1 MANPKESLTRR
12 QRILIM
18 GALAFHDAVMAALA
32 MEVALWLRYQF
43 SSTPQPFFS
52 LWEATFTF
60 TMVAAAVFYA
70 HGLHRGIWRYTAFS
84 NLVTIVQAAAI
95 SVLVFVPALFVAT
108 RLETLPRSTIFLV
121 LPLLVIFLALPRTT
135 YRVFTSGNWRSAFLR
150 EDVTR
155 IPVLLIGSG
164 DDADG
169 FIRETQRA
177 KSHAFRVVGIAV
189 RDAAMVGRDIRGVR
203 IMGTVDD
210 IDRIFDRLSFQNR
223 RPQRLVLT
231 GPRYDDGTEVRRI
244 LEIADRLGVSL
255 SRAARPTELRAE
267 DANGGALELQPI
279 DVSDLL
285 GRPQKVL
292 DRPAMQALV
301 QNRRV
306 MVTGAGGSIGSE
318 LCRQIAALNPSSLLL
333 LDQGEYAL
341 YQIDLEIGESFPDL
355 SKDMI
360 LADVRDDALVD
371 RIFRD
376 SRPQIVFHAAALKH
390 VPLIEFNS
398 REGVLTN
405 VGGTKNIADACIAH
419 GVSAMVLISSD
430 KAVNPTSVMGT
441 TKRIA
446 ELYCQ
451 SQAIAQQGTRFVT
464 VRFGNVLG
472 STGSVVPLFQRQ
484 MARGGPITVTDPKIT
499 RYFMTTR
506 EAVELVLQAA
516 ALPADASEPGSL
528 FVLDMGE
535 PVLIADL
542 ARQMVRLAGLRPGVD
557 IQIEFTGLRPGEKL
571 YENVF
576 HEGEP
581 PAPTPAEGVLLAHP
595 RAVDLKIL
603 KPDIERLLEAARAHD
618 DESLFRLVHL
628 LVPEFDSSRTVQER
642 TRRIAKSD

>member
-1 MANPKESLTRR
+1 MANPKESLTQR

-18 GALAFHDAVMAALA
+18 GALAFHDALMAALS
-32 MEVALWLRYQF
+32 MEAALWVRYQF

-52 LWEATFTF
+52 LWEATLTF
-60 TMVAAAVFYA
+60 TLVAAAVFYA
-70 HGLHRGIWRYTAFS
+70 FGLHRGVWRYTAFS
-84 NLVTIVQAAAI
+84 NLVTIIQAATVSI
-95 SVLVFVPALFVAT
+95 LVFVPALFIAT
-108 RLETLPRSTIFLV
+108 RLETLPRTTIFLV
-121 LPLLVIFLALPRTT
+121 LPLLVIFLGLPRMT
-135 YRVFTSGNWRSAFLR
+135 YRIVTSGNWRSAFLR
-150 EDVTR
+150 EDVSR
-155 IPVLLIGSG
+155 VPVLLIGSG

-189 RDAAMVGRDIRGVR
+189 RDASMVGRDIRGVR
-203 IMGTVDD
+203 ILGTVDN

-231 GPRYDDGTEVRRI
+231 GPRFDDGTEIRKI

-255 SRAARPTELRAE
+255 SRAARPTELRSEATTG
-267 DANGGALELQPI
+267 AALELQPI

-292 DRPAMQALV
+292 DRPSMQALV
-301 QNRRV
+301 ANRRV
-306 MVTGAGGSIGSE
+306 MVTGAGGTIGSE
-318 LCRQIAALNPSSLLL
+318 LCRQIAALGPARLALV
-333 LDQGEYAL
+333 DQGEYAL
-341 YQIDLEIGESFPDL
+341 YQIDLEIGESYGALDKEP
-355 SKDMI
+355 I
-360 LADVRDDALVD
+360 LADVRDDALID
-371 RIFRD
+371 RVFRE
-376 SRPQIVFHAAALKH
+376 SRPEIVFHAAALKH

-405 VGGTKNIADACIAH
+405 VGGTKNIADACIDH
-419 GVSAMVLISSD
+419 GVDTMVLISSD

-451 SQAIAQQGTRFVT
+451 SLAIDQHNTRFAT

-484 MARGGPITVTDPKIT
+484 MARGGPLTVTDPDIT

-516 ALPADASEPGSL
+516 ALPATASQPGSL

-542 ARQMVRLAGLRPGVD
+542 ARQMVRLAGLRPGID

-571 YENVF
+571 YENIF
-576 HEGEP
+576 HESEP

-603 KPDIERLLEAARAHD
+603 QPDIERLLAAAKAHD
-618 DESLFRLVHL
+618 VDSLFRLIHL
-628 LVPEFDSSRTVQER
+628 LVPEFETKQAPP
-642 TRRIAKSD
+642 TPARRASDAD

>member
-1 MANPKESLTRR
+1 MANPKESLTHR

-18 GALAFHDAVMAALA
+18 GALACHDALMAALA
-32 MEVALWLRYQF
+32 METALWLRYQF

-52 LWEATFTF
+52 LWEATLTF
-60 TMVAAAVFYA
+60 TLVAAAVFFA

-84 NLVTIVQAAAI
+84 NLVTIVQAALV

-108 RLETLPRSTIFLV
+108 RLETLPRSAIFLV
-121 LPLLVIFLALPRTT
+121 VPLLIIFLALPRTT
-135 YRVFTSGNWRSAFLR
+135 YRIVTSGNLRSAFLR
-150 EDVTR
+150 EDISRV
-155 IPVLLIGSG
+155 PVLLIGSG
-164 DDADG
+164 DDADA

-177 KSHAFRVVGIAV
+177 RSHAFRVVGIAV
-189 RDAAMVGRDIRGVR
+189 RDPAMVGRDIRGVR
-203 IMGTVDD
+203 ILGTLDD
-210 IDRIFDRLSFQNR
+210 IDRIFDKLAFQNR

-231 GPRYDDGTEVRRI
+231 GPRFDDGNEVRSI
-244 LEIADRLGVSL
+244 LEVADRLGVSL

-267 DANGGALELQPI
+267 DANGSRLELQPI
-279 DVSDLL
+279 DVADLL

-292 DRPAMQALV
+292 DRPAMEALV

-306 MVTGAGGSIGSE
+306 MVTGAGGTIGSE
-318 LCRQIAALNPSSLLL
+318 LCRQIAALGPSSLLL
-333 LDQGEYAL
+333 VDQGEYAL
-341 YQIDLEIGESFPDL
+341 YQIDLEIGESFDGL
-355 SKDMI
+355 TKEAL
-360 LADVRDDALVD
+360 LADVRDKDLVD
-371 RIFRD
+371 RMFREH
-376 SRPQIVFHAAALKH
+376 RPDIVFHAAALKH
-390 VPLIEFNS
+390 VPLIEFNA

-405 VGGTKNIADACIAH
+405 VGGTKNVADACISH
-419 GVSAMVLISSD
+419 GISAMVLISSD
-430 KAVNPTSVMGT
+430 KAVNPSSVMGT

-451 SQAIAQQGTRFVT
+451 SQAIAQPATRFVT

-484 MARGGPITVTDPKIT
+484 MARGGPLTVTHPEMT

-516 ALPADASEPGSL
+516 ALPRDASEAGSI

-535 PVLIADL
+535 PVRIADL
-542 ARQMVRLAGLRPGVD
+542 AKQMVRLSGLRPSTD

-571 YENVF
+571 YENLF

-581 PAPTPAEGVLLAHP
+581 PGPTPAEGVLLAHP

-603 KPDIERLLEAARAHD
+603 KPDIERLLEAAQSHD
-618 DESLFRLVHL
+618 EESLFRLVHL
-628 LVPEFDSSRTVQER
+628 LVPEFDSPRAVSAGAQRAVTSE
-642 TRRIAKSD
+642 

>member
-1 MANPKESLTRR
+1 MANPKESLTQR

-18 GALAFHDAVMAALA
+18 SALALHDALMAALA
-32 MEVALWLRYQF
+32 METAIWLRYQF
-43 SSTPQPFFS
+43 SVTPQPLFS
-52 LWEATFTF
+52 IWEATLTF
-60 TMVAAAVFYA
+60 TLVAATVFYA

-84 NLVTIVQAAAI
+84 NLVTIVQAAVI
-95 SVLVFVPALFVAT
+95 SVLVFVPALFIAN

-121 LPLLVIFLALPRTT
+121 LPLLMFFLALPRTT
-135 YRVFTSGNWRSAFLR
+135 YRIVTSGNWRSAFLR
-150 EDVTR
+150 EDPSR
-155 IPVLLIGSG
+155 IPVLVIGSG
-164 DDADG
+164 DDADAY
-169 FIRETQRA
+169 IRETQRA
-177 KSHAFRVVGIAV
+177 KAHAFRVVGIAV
-189 RDAAMVGRDIRGVR
+189 KDAAMVGRDLRGVR
-203 IMGTVDD
+203 ILGTVDE
-210 IDRIFDRLSFQNR
+210 IDVVFDKLAFQNR
-223 RPQRLVLT
+223 RPHRLVLT
-231 GPRYDDGTEVRRI
+231 GPRFNEGAEIRRV

-267 DANGGALELQPI
+267 DRNGSAVELQPI

-285 GRPQKVL
+285 GRPQKTL
-292 DRPAMQALV
+292 DRPAMEALV
-301 QNRRV
+301 ANRRV

-333 LDQGEYAL
+333 IDQGEFAL
-341 YQIDLEIGESFPDL
+341 YQIDLEIGESFPEIV
-355 SKDMI
+355 KDPI
-360 LADVRDDALVD
+360 LADVRDDALID
-371 RIFRD
+371 RVFGQT
-376 SRPQIVFHAAALKH
+376 RPEIVFHAAALTH
-390 VPLIEFNS
+390 VPLVEFNP

-405 VGGTKNIADACIAH
+405 VGGTKNVADACISH

-451 SQAIAQQGTRFVT
+451 SQAIDQSNTRFAT

-484 MARGGPITVTDPKIT
+484 MASGGPITVTDPNIT

-516 ALPADASEPGSL
+516 ALPTEASEPGSI
-528 FVLDMGE
+528 FVLDMGD

-542 ARQMVRLAGLRPGVD
+542 ARQMVRLAGLRPGID
-557 IQIEFTGLRPGEKL
+557 IKIEFTGLRPGEKL
-571 YENVF
+571 YENLF

-581 PAPTPAEGVLLAHP
+581 PAPTPADGVLLAHP

-603 KPDIERLLEAARAHD
+603 KPDIERLIGAANGHD
-618 DESLFRLVHL
+618 DDSLFRLVHL
-628 LVPEFDSSRTVQER
+628 LVPEFESKRTVSAEGQR
-642 TRRIAKSD
+642 AAKSD